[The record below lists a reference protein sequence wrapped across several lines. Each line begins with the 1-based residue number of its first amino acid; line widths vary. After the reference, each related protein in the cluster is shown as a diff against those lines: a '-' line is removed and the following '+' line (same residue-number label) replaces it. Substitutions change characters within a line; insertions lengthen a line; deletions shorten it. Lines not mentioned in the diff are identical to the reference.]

1 MYKASEGYQKYH
13 NYECQFNDVITGL
26 GCSQLA
32 RLALRIVT
40 SHPYKYF
47 LSLKGRLGS
56 DQVFEGEDY
65 IRLYQL
71 VSLNDE
77 RWPEEALARAAMS
90 VLLLS
95 ILKASNYFGNAQ
107 PEQVSVN
114 MCGTPT

>member
-13 NYECQFNDVITGL
+13 NYECQFNDVMTGL

-40 SHPYKYF
+40 THPYKYF

-56 DQVFEGEDY
+56 AEVFEGEDY
-65 IRLYQL
+65 LRLHRL
-71 VSLNDE
+71 VTLNE
-77 RWPEEALARAAMS
+77 ARWPEEALARAAMA

-95 ILKASNYFGNAQ
+95 ILKAAGFIFGTLFFNHL
-107 PEQVSVN
+107 
-114 MCGTPT
+114 

>member
-13 NYECQFNDVITGL
+13 NYECQFNDVMTGL

-32 RLALRIVT
+32 RLALRVIT

-56 DQVFEGEDY
+56 TEVFEGEDY
-65 IRLYQL
+65 LRLHRL
-71 VSLNDE
+71 VTLNE
-77 RWPEEALARAAMS
+77 TRWPEEALARAALA

-95 ILKASNYFGNAQ
+95 ILKEGFLDTFLRKGK
-107 PEQVSVN
+107 
-114 MCGTPT
+114 TK